1 MQAARARLRL
11 MRVRARRLQL
21 RYVTDWS
28 WKQVVVLSSISAFL
42 ILLLIAIFTVREG
55 FPAFAKVGLWKLL
68 SGTVWDVAENEF
80 GILPMI
86 LGSIFVTLGA
96 LVMGVPLGLGCAV
109 FLAEV
114 APRRAR
120 DLLHPAIEL
129 LVGIPSVVY
138 GLVGMLVLVPLV
150 GKLGGSGDSIL
161 AASIVLTVMVLP
173 TITTISEDSIRAVPH
188 AYKEGSLAL
197 GATHWQTIWRV
208 VLPAA
213 RSGIVTSII
222 LGMGRAIGETMA
234 MIMVIGN
241 SIIIPTSP
249 LSPARTLTG
258 TLALELKYAAGLHWN
273 ALFATGV
280 VLFVF
285 ILAINSLAL
294 IVHRRAVER

>member
-1 MQAARARLRL
+1 